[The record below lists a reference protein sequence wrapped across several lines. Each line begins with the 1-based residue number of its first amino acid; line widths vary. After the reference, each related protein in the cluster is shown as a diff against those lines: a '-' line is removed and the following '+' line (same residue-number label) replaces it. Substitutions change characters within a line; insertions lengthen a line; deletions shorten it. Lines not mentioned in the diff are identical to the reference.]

1 MEVLGLHKDK
11 FGIDFAN
18 NKKMLDEISIIRSK
32 GLKNEI
38 AGYITKLLKKELNQQ
53 EKEKSEE
60 ETTPK
65 TE

>member
-1 MEVLGLHKDK
+1 MEVLGQHKDK
-11 FGIDFAN
+11 FGIDFSN

>member
-1 MEVLGLHKDK
+1 MEVLGKHKDM
-11 FGIDFAN
+11 FGIDFSN